1 MISLYHYKE
10 GSSDKIWGWLKTED
24 GALSFWGRSK
34 GTLAFKVY
42 RSVYEVTKV
51 ERTKRDKGYRFVSSD
66 SDTSNDILPDDFD
79 GQLLLAKLGQVKFA

>member
-10 GSSDKIWGWLKTED
+10 GSSDKIWGWLKTEE

-42 RSVYEVTKV
+42 GSVYEVTKV
-51 ERTKRDKGYRFVSSD
+51 ERTKRDKGYRFVSSN
-66 SDTSNDILPDDFD
+66 SDASNNILPDDFD